1 MLTRLCF
8 FSRYNWVVNL
18 VLCSSFTL
26 LSGCSVPSVWNDEAE
41 VTQEIQAVAPVSGD
55 MQISTLTEQQV
66 KFTVLASLPSDV
78 SETSGLAM
86 RYGKLWTINDSGD
99 GAFLY
104 KLNLSNQFIETKL
117 KVTDAVNRDWES
129 LAQDD
134 TYLYIA
140 DCGNNSGKRDTF
152 QIYQVPWHEI
162 DIAPNGSRL
171 SSDRINIKLEKQTAD
186 LEAYEHNYDCEA
198 ITMVDNQL
206 WLFSKNW
213 QDQQTQLYQAEFGT
227 SPQLLKAQQTLPV
240 QGLITAVDYHQPSGQ
255 LALLGYSKQRLFGHA
270 FIWIFDVV
278 GGEVDLSH
286 AKYYQL
292 PEYSQWEGLL
302 WKNDKTL
309 LISAESSP
317 LSSAA
322 LAEVVLP
329 SH

>member
-1 MLTRLCF
+1 MLTRQCF
-8 FSRYNWVVNL
+8 FSCNNLIANL
-18 VLCSSFTL
+18 VLWSSFIWL
-26 LSGCSVPSVWNDEAE
+26 NGCSVSPVWDDKAE
-41 VTQEIQAVAPVSGD
+41 VTQSVQPIVPVSGD
-55 MQISTLTEQQV
+55 MQVRTLTEQQV

-104 KLNLSNQFIETKL
+104 KLNLSNQFVETKL
-117 KVTDAVNRDWES
+117 KVTNAVNRDWES

-162 DIAPNGSRL
+162 DVAPSGSRL
-171 SSDRINIKLEKQTAD
+171 SSERINIKLEGQTPT

-198 ITMVDNQL
+198 ITVVDNKL

-213 QDQQTQLYQAEFGT
+213 QDQQTQLYQAEFGV
-227 SPQLLKAQQTLPV
+227 SPPLLKAQQTLPV

-278 GGEVDLSH
+278 GGEVDLTH

-317 LSSAA
+317 LSSAG

-329 SH
+329 NH